1 MAISVNQIIREAIQT
16 IKERG
21 LILTP
26 DNYAEVF
33 CDIAKRN
40 GVTLQDCQKLE
51 KYIAR
56 LSDDFQ
62 DQLKQKNVR
71 TVDELFA
78 FMASRLNSPAMVD
91 HSKLVGA
98 LATMSKRI
106 LQSISVL
113 HDKNAKELSESSM
126 DALNRR
132 LDVATVEKIK
142 DKWFDFLT
150 DYDDGFLKRLSR
162 YGVKNFDDL
171 QTIVD
176 ELDSWVPKESD
187 SEQVYEKIAP
197 LIAMML
203 EPSITDQIG
212 NEVRKITKILKS
224 DPTLLA
230 GSQTREDIQNLT
242 KKRIELDKAEILNK
256 VGALDKVLDGI
267 NNQVVSLISSSSKSS
282 SEMQFIK
289 NDLSSIN
296 LNEDS
301 FEGIRSKMLNIAD
314 TLDGEVKQ
322 LGDQMVG
329 DQETIKEL
337 QEKISKL
344 EVELESAKS
353 QSKEDFLTKTG
364 TKKALIEELEQMEQ
378 KYNRYDSDYSVCF
391 FDIDHFKLINDTY
404 GHEAG
409 DVVLAAIGKMLRKYS
424 RQVDFVGRYGGEEF
438 VILLPETTLADAI
451 KFADKMREIVQ
462 NSKFMYKGE
471 RIDVTASCGVAIRS
485 ENTGS
490 SVTIEEADKMLYQ
503 AKQGGRNKVMPELYN
518 EC

>member
-1 MAISVNQIIREAIQT
+1 M
-16 IKERG
+16 
-21 LILTP
+21 
-26 DNYAEVF
+26 
-33 CDIAKRN
+33 
-40 GVTLQDCQKLE
+40 
-51 KYIAR
+51 
-56 LSDDFQ
+56 
-62 DQLKQKNVR
+62 
-71 TVDELFA
+71 
-78 FMASRLNSPAMVD
+78 
-91 HSKLVGA
+91 
-98 LATMSKRI
+98 
-106 LQSISVL
+106 
-113 HDKNAKELSESSM
+113 
-126 DALNRR
+126 
-132 LDVATVEKIK
+132 
-142 DKWFDFLT
+142 
-150 DYDDGFLKRLSR
+150 
-162 YGVKNFDDL
+162 
-171 QTIVD
+171 
-176 ELDSWVPKESD
+176 
-187 SEQVYEKIAP
+187 
-197 LIAMML
+197 
-203 EPSITDQIG
+203 
-212 NEVRKITKILKS
+212 
-224 DPTLLA
+224 
-230 GSQTREDIQNLT
+230 T

-378 KYNRYDSDYSVCF
+378 KYNRYDSDYGVCF

-503 AKQGGRNKVMPELYN
+503 AKQGGRNKVMPA
-518 EC
+518 C